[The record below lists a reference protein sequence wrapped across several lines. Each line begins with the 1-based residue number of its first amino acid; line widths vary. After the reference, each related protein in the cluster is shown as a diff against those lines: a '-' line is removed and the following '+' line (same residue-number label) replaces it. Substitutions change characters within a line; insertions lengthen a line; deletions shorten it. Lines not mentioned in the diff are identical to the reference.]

1 MNNYIKICSKCG
13 RENLANADMCKCGE
27 SIIMVRPILK
37 TENASELPRNI
48 QYEENIVE
56 EKICSEK
63 KYRRCLVCGMK
74 NYILDG
80 IDVRKC
86 QNSECKNNEL
96 FRSRIEM
103 EKIST
108 TTLEKKV
115 RDESDISDS
124 ESKLCDESAE
134 CKKILQLRFKL
145 GNKILDIRP
154 EGEILGRMGSVN
166 AELFEEYPYVGRMHC
181 EIKCIDGQWKI
192 KDMST
197 NGTRINGKVIEKNK
211 YVNINDKDV
220 VSLANAH
227 FEVNI

>member
-13 RENLANADMCKCGE
+13 KENIANADMCKCGE
-27 SIIMVRPILK
+27 SIIMVRPVLK
-37 TENASELPRNI
+37 TENASELAQNI
-48 QYEENIVE
+48 QYEDNIVE
-56 EKICSEK
+56 EKIWPEK

-80 IDVRKC
+80 VDVRKC
-86 QNSECKNNEL
+86 QNSNCKNNEL

-115 RDESDISDS
+115 
-124 ESKLCDESAE
+124 CDESAE
-134 CKKILQLRFKL
+134 CRKILQLKFKL
-145 GNKILDIRP
+145 GNEILDIRP

-211 YVNINDKDV
+211 YVNIKDKDV
-220 VSLANAH
+220 LSLANAH